1 MHGTSMRYVALLIV
15 AFSLVP
21 FVHAV
26 QPLEGVAAVV
36 NNEVITFAEVRA
48 ITKKAE
54 EKAARE
60 LSGDA
65 LRTEIAK
72 IRLTAIAKLVE
83 HKRAETGSEKSK

>member
-1 MHGTSMRYVALLIV
+1 MHGTAMRYVALLIV

-21 FVHAV
+21 IVHAA

-36 NNEVITFAEVRA
+36 NNEVITFADVRE

-60 LSGDA
+60 LSGDP

-83 HKRAETGSEKSK
+83 RKRAETGSVKSK